1 MCYDISVQ
9 RTQEFD
15 MSEISRDDVI
25 TQLGTLDDITI
36 AEIIA
41 TGATLEQLQLARA
54 EIIKDEK
61 RTNREIRLPLGP
73 VGRVIDIVER
83 VTNAARYPIT
93 GSLLGEG
100 GSGLA

>member
-1 MCYDISVQ
+1 
-9 RTQEFD
+9 
-15 MSEISRDDVI
+15 MSEISREDVLS
-25 TQLGTLDDITI
+25 QLGPLDDIAV

-41 TGATLEQLQLARA
+41 TGATMADLKLARA
-54 EIIKDEK
+54 EIVKDEK
-61 RTNREIRLPLGP
+61 RSNPENRLPLGP

-83 VTNAARYPIT
+83 VNGAARHPIT

>member
-1 MCYDISVQ
+1 V
-9 RTQEFD
+9 
-15 MSEISRDDVI
+15 SEISRDDVI
-25 TQLGTLDDITI
+25 TQLGALNDITV

-41 TGATLEQLQLARA
+41 TGATLEQLQLARV
-54 EIIKDEK
+54 EIMSDEK
-61 RTNREIRLPLGP
+61 GTNPATRLPHGP

-83 VTNAARYPIT
+83 VRNAARSPIT

>member
-1 MCYDISVQ
+1 
-9 RTQEFD
+9 

-25 TQLGTLDDITI
+25 AQLGPLDDITA

-41 TGATLEQLQLARA
+41 TGATIAELQLARA
-54 EIIKDEK
+54 EMTKDE
-61 RTNREIRLPLGP
+61 RGTNPEKRLPPGP

-83 VTNAARYPIT
+83 VRNAARHPTT